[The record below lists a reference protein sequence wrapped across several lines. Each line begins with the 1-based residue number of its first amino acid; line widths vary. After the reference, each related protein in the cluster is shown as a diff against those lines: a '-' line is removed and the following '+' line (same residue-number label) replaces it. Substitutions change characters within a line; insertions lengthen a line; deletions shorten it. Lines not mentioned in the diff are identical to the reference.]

1 MIIVRYLL
9 LTLIFFLLIRSF
21 IRKGE
26 QSGASKHMK
35 GSDKKGKVSEKKIS
49 KKVGEY
55 IDYEELDKL
64 N

>member
-1 MIIVRYLL
+1 
-9 LTLIFFLLIRSF
+9 LIFFLLIRTF

-26 QSGASKHMK
+26 QSGTSKHMK
-35 GSDKKGKVSEKKIS
+35 GSDNKSKVSEKKIS

-64 N
+64 S